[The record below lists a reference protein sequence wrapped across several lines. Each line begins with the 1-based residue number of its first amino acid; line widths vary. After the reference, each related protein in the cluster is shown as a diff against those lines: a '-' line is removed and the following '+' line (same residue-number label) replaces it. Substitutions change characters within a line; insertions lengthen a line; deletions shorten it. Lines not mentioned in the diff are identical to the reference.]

1 MVLDCLANILKICG
15 IDKMKNNTTLT
26 ATMAG
31 RRHGKS
37 MFGKNVTA
45 VWVDEAEK
53 LFETPKEY
61 LEFNTPPLALVL
73 AMQEEGKDGLEIYST
88 VEGVG
93 KHTRPYAGNVVT
105 AEHQQRAADIY
116 DYFAKKHTMR
126 RIKDEFVSKFMLAVD
141 DLCENRK
148 KIDKEHVK
156 VLVSLPRIYKQ
167 NRALE
172 RVMKGR
178 KSAKKMD
185 LLPFAAWRGE
195 VEFVE
200 RVHVKMGRTNEYQYY
215 FSTPNNH
222 LIRIVVKKGEYGSNA
237 WDALVK
243 FPKLHIDTEAVFTFP
258 VRGYDFNVLQ
268 PSPAQLTVTPVI

>member
-1 MVLDCLANILKICG
+1 
-15 IDKMKNNTTLT
+15 MKVAMT
-26 ATMAG
+26 A
-31 RRHGKS
+31 RQQGKS
-37 MFGKNVTA
+37 IFGKKVTA
-45 VWVDEAEK
+45 VWADEAEE

-73 AMQEEGKDGLEIYST
+73 AMQEAGKAGYDIYST
-88 VEGVG
+88 IEGVG
-93 KHTRPYAGNVVT
+93 KHTRIDAGNVVT
-105 AEHQQRAADIY
+105 VEHQQRAAEIY

-126 RIKDEFVSKFMLAVD
+126 RIKGEYVSKFMLAVD
-141 DLCENRK
+141 DLCDTRK
-148 KIDKEHVK
+148 KIDKESVK
-156 VLVSLPRIYKQ
+156 VLVSLPRIYEQ

-185 LLPFAAWRGE
+185 LLPFAAFRGE

-215 FSTPNNH
+215 FSTPKNY
-222 LIRIVVKKGEYGSNA
+222 LMRIVVKKGEYGSNA
-237 WDALVK
+237 WDTLVK
-243 FPKLHIDTEAVFTFP
+243 FPKLHIDTEAVYTFP

-268 PSPAQLTVTPVI
+268 PSPENLEIKVVD

>member
-1 MVLDCLANILKICG
+1 M
-15 IDKMKNNTTLT
+15 T
-26 ATMAG
+26 A
-31 RRHGKS
+31 RQQGKS
-37 MFGKNVTA
+37 IFGKKVTA
-45 VWVDEAEK
+45 VWADEAEE

-73 AMQEEGKDGLEIYST
+73 AMQEAGKAGYDIYST
-88 VEGVG
+88 IEGVG
-93 KHTRPYAGNVVT
+93 KHTRIDAGNVVT
-105 AEHQQRAADIY
+105 VEHQQRAAEIY

-126 RIKDEFVSKFMLAVD
+126 RIKGEYVSKFMLAVD
-141 DLCENRK
+141 DLCDTRK
-148 KIDKEHVK
+148 KIDKESVK
-156 VLVSLPRIYKQ
+156 VLVSLPRIYEQ

-185 LLPFAAWRGE
+185 LLPFAAFRGE

-215 FSTPNNH
+215 FSTPKNY
-222 LIRIVVKKGEYGSNA
+222 LMRIVVKKGEYGSNA
-237 WDALVK
+237 WDTLVK
-243 FPKLHIDTEAVFTFP
+243 FPKLHIDTEAVYTFP

-268 PSPAQLTVTPVI
+268 PSPDHMEIKVID

>member
-1 MVLDCLANILKICG
+1 
-15 IDKMKNNTTLT
+15 
-26 ATMAG
+26 MAA
-31 RRHGKS
+31 RQHGKS
-37 MFGKNVTA
+37 IFGNNIKS
-45 VWVDEAEK
+45 VWADEAEE

-61 LEFNTPPLALVL
+61 LEFNTPPLALVV
-73 AMQEEGKDGLEIYST
+73 AMQEAGKDGLEIYST

-93 KHTRPYAGNVVT
+93 KHTRIDAGNVVT
-105 AEHQQRAADIY
+105 IEHQKQAGAIY

-126 RIKDEFVSKFMLAVD
+126 RIKDEYISKFMLAVD

-148 KIDKEHVK
+148 KIDKESVK
-156 VLVSLPRIYKQ
+156 VLVSLPRIYEQ

-200 RVHVKMGRTNEYQYY
+200 RVHVKIGRTNEYQYY

-222 LIRIVVKKGEYGSNA
+222 LMRIVVKKGEYGSNA

-243 FPKLHIDTEAVFTFP
+243 FPKLHIDTEAVYTFP

-268 PSPAQLTVTPVI
+268 PSPENLTITPVI

>member
-1 MVLDCLANILKICG
+1 MAARQHGKSIFG
-15 IDKMKNNTTLT
+15 HYAATTLT
-26 ATMAG
+26 EWTEWTPQEEATP
-31 RRHGKS
+31 
-37 MFGKNVTA
+37 V
-45 VWVDEAEK
+45 
-53 LFETPKEY
+53 EY
-61 LEFNTPPLALVL
+61 LEFNTPPLALVV
-73 AMQEEGKDGLEIYST
+73 AGQEKGFAGPEIYST
-88 VEGVG
+88 LEGVG
-93 KHTRPYAGNVVT
+93 KHTRIDAGTVVT
-105 AEHQQRAADIY
+105 AEHQQRAAEIY

-126 RIKDEFVSKFMLAVD
+126 RIKGEFVSKFMLAVD

-148 KIDKEHVK
+148 RIDKDSVK
-156 VLVSLPRIYKQ
+156 VLVSLPRIYEQ

-222 LIRIVVKKGEYGSNA
+222 LMRIVVKKGEYGSNA

-243 FPKLHIDTEAVFTFP
+243 FPKLHIDTESVFTFP

-268 PSPAQLTVTPVI
+268 PSPENLEIKIV

>member
-1 MVLDCLANILKICG
+1 
-15 IDKMKNNTTLT
+15 
-26 ATMAG
+26 MAP
-31 RRHGKS
+31 RHHGKS
-37 MFGKNVTA
+37 MFGNNPSVA
-45 VWVDEAEK
+45 IVDEWDVEDNSKAEK
-53 LFETPKEY
+53 PKEY
-61 LEFNTPPLALVL
+61 LEFNTLPLALVV
-73 AMQEEGKDGLEIYST
+73 AMREAGKDGPTIYST
-88 VEGVG
+88 LEGVG
-93 KHTRPYAGNVVT
+93 KHARIDAGNVVT
-105 AEHQQRAADIY
+105 VEHQQRAAEIY

-126 RIKDEFVSKFMLAVD
+126 RIKGEFVSEFMLAVD
-141 DLCENRK
+141 DLCDTRK
-148 KIDKEHVK
+148 KIDVEHVK
-156 VLVSLPRIYKQ
+156 VLVSLPRIYEQ

-200 RVHVKMGRTNEYQYY
+200 RVYIKYGRTNEYQYY

-222 LIRIVVKKGEYGSNA
+222 LMRIVVKKGEYGSNA

-243 FPKLHIDTEAVFTFP
+243 FPKLHIETEAVYTFP

-268 PSPAQLTVTPVI
+268 PSPEHLTITPV

>member
-1 MVLDCLANILKICG
+1 
-15 IDKMKNNTTLT
+15 MKVAMT
-26 ATMAG
+26 A
-31 RRHGKS
+31 RQQGKS
-37 MFGKNVTA
+37 IFGNKITA
-45 VWVDEAEK
+45 IWADEAEE
-53 LFETPKEY
+53 LSETPKVY
-61 LEFNTPPLALVL
+61 LEFNTPPLALVV
-73 AMQEEGKDGLEIYST
+73 AMQEAGKDGPEIYST

-93 KHTRPYAGNVVT
+93 KHTRINAENVVT
-105 AEHQQRAADIY
+105 VEHQQRAAEIY

-126 RIKDEFVSKFMLAVD
+126 RIKSEYVSKFMLAVD
-141 DLCENRK
+141 DLCDTRK

-185 LLPFAAWRGE
+185 LLPFAAFRGE

-215 FSTPNNH
+215 FSTPKNY
-222 LIRIVVKKGEYGSNA
+222 LMRIVVKKGEYGSNA

-243 FPKLHIDTEAVFTFP
+243 FQKLHINTEAVYTFP

-268 PSPAQLTVTPVI
+268 PSPEHLEITPVQ

>member
-1 MVLDCLANILKICG
+1 
-15 IDKMKNNTTLT
+15 MKVAMT
-26 ATMAG
+26 A
-31 RRHGKS
+31 RQQGKS
-37 MFGKNVTA
+37 IFGKKVTA
-45 VWVDEAEK
+45 VWADEAEE

-73 AMQEEGKDGLEIYST
+73 AMQEAGKAGYDIYST
-88 VEGVG
+88 IEGVG
-93 KHTRPYAGNVVT
+93 KHTRIDAGNVVT
-105 AEHQQRAADIY
+105 VEHQQRAAEIY

-126 RIKDEFVSKFMLAVD
+126 RIKGEYVSKFMLAVD
-141 DLCENRK
+141 DLCDTRK
-148 KIDKEHVK
+148 KIDKESVK
-156 VLVSLPRIYKQ
+156 VLVSLPRIYEQ

-185 LLPFAAWRGE
+185 LLPFAAFRGE

-215 FSTPNNH
+215 FSTPKNY
-222 LIRIVVKKGEYGSNA
+222 LMRIVVKKGEYGSNA
-237 WDALVK
+237 WDTLVK
-243 FPKLHIDTEAVFTFP
+243 FPKLHIDTEAVYTFP

-268 PSPAQLTVTPVI
+268 PSPDHMEIKVID

>member
-1 MVLDCLANILKICG
+1 
-15 IDKMKNNTTLT
+15 
-26 ATMAG
+26 MAA
-31 RRHGKS
+31 RQHGKS
-37 MFGKNVTA
+37 IFGNNIKS
-45 VWVDEAEK
+45 VWADEAEE

-61 LEFNTPPLALVL
+61 LEFNTPPLALVV
-73 AMQEEGKDGLEIYST
+73 AMQEAGKDGLEIYST

-93 KHTRPYAGNVVT
+93 KHTRIDAGNVVT
-105 AEHQQRAADIY
+105 IEHQKQAGAIY

-126 RIKDEFVSKFMLAVD
+126 RIKGEFVSKFMLAVD

-156 VLVSLPRIYKQ
+156 VLVSLPRIYEQ

-222 LIRIVVKKGEYGSNA
+222 LMRIVVKKGEYGSNA

>member
-1 MVLDCLANILKICG
+1 M
-15 IDKMKNNTTLT
+15 T
-26 ATMAG
+26 A
-31 RRHGKS
+31 RQQGKS
-37 MFGKNVTA
+37 IFGKKVTA
-45 VWVDEAEK
+45 VWVDEAEE

-73 AMQEEGKDGLEIYST
+73 AMQEAGKAGYDIYST
-88 VEGVG
+88 IEGVG
-93 KHTRPYAGNVVT
+93 KHTRIDAGNVVT
-105 AEHQQRAADIY
+105 VEHQQRAAEIY

-126 RIKDEFVSKFMLAVD
+126 RIKGEYVSKFMLAVD
-141 DLCENRK
+141 DLCDTRK
-148 KIDKEHVK
+148 KIDKESVK
-156 VLVSLPRIYKQ
+156 VLVSLPRIYEQ

-185 LLPFAAWRGE
+185 LLPFAAFRGE

-215 FSTPNNH
+215 FSTPKNY
-222 LIRIVVKKGEYGSNA
+222 LMRIVVKKGEYGSNA
-237 WDALVK
+237 WDTLVK
-243 FPKLHIDTEAVFTFP
+243 FPKLHIDTEAVYTFP

-268 PSPAQLTVTPVI
+268 PSPDHMEIKVID

>member
-1 MVLDCLANILKICG
+1 
-15 IDKMKNNTTLT
+15 MKVAMT
-26 ATMAG
+26 A
-31 RRHGKS
+31 RQQGKS
-37 MFGKNVTA
+37 IIGKKVTA
-45 VWVDEAEK
+45 VWADEAEE

-73 AMQEEGKDGLEIYST
+73 AMQEAGKAGYDIYST
-88 VEGVG
+88 IEGVG
-93 KHTRPYAGNVVT
+93 KHTRIDAGNVVT
-105 AEHQQRAADIY
+105 VEHQQRAAEIY

-126 RIKDEFVSKFMLAVD
+126 RIKGEYVSKFMLAVD
-141 DLCENRK
+141 DLCDTRK
-148 KIDKEHVK
+148 KIDKESVK
-156 VLVSLPRIYKQ
+156 VLVSLPRIYEQ

-185 LLPFAAWRGE
+185 LLPFAAFRGE

-215 FSTPNNH
+215 FSTPKNY
-222 LIRIVVKKGEYGSNA
+222 LMRIVVKKGEYGSNA
-237 WDALVK
+237 WDTLVK
-243 FPKLHIDTEAVFTFP
+243 FPKLHIDTEAVYTFP

-268 PSPAQLTVTPVI
+268 PSPDHMEIKVID

>member
-1 MVLDCLANILKICG
+1 
-15 IDKMKNNTTLT
+15 MKVAMT
-26 ATMAG
+26 A
-31 RRHGKS
+31 RQQGKS
-37 MFGKNVTA
+37 IFGKKVTA
-45 VWVDEAEK
+45 VWVDEAEE

-73 AMQEEGKDGLEIYST
+73 AMQEAGKAGYDIYST
-88 VEGVG
+88 IEGVG
-93 KHTRPYAGNVVT
+93 KHTRIDAGNVVT
-105 AEHQQRAADIY
+105 VEHQQRAAEIY

-126 RIKDEFVSKFMLAVD
+126 RIKGEYVSKFMLAVD
-141 DLCENRK
+141 DLCDTRK
-148 KIDKEHVK
+148 KIDKESVK
-156 VLVSLPRIYKQ
+156 VLVSLPRIYEQ

-185 LLPFAAWRGE
+185 LLPFAAFRGE

-215 FSTPNNH
+215 FSTPKNY
-222 LIRIVVKKGEYGSNA
+222 LMRIVVKKGEYGSNA
-237 WDALVK
+237 WDTLVK
-243 FPKLHIDTEAVFTFP
+243 FPKLHIDTEAVYTFP

-268 PSPAQLTVTPVI
+268 PSPDHMEIKVID

>member
-1 MVLDCLANILKICG
+1 
-15 IDKMKNNTTLT
+15 
-26 ATMAG
+26 MAA
-31 RRHGKS
+31 RQNGKS
-37 MFGKNVTA
+37 MVGNSITA
-45 VWVDEAEK
+45 VWTDEWETISTEK
-53 LFETPKEY
+53 RAKEY

-73 AMQEEGKDGLEIYST
+73 AMQEAGKDGPTIYST
-88 VEGVG
+88 LEGVG
-93 KHTRPYAGNVVT
+93 KHARIDAGNVVT

-126 RIKDEFVSKFMLAVD
+126 RIKGEFVSKFMLAVD

-148 KIDKEHVK
+148 KIDKENVK
-156 VLVSLPRIYKQ
+156 VLVSLPRIYEQ

-200 RVHVKMGRTNEYQYY
+200 RVHVKMARTNEYQYY
-215 FSTPNNH
+215 FSTPNNQ
-222 LIRIVVKKGEYGSNA
+222 LMRIVVKKGDYGVTA
-237 WDALVK
+237 WDTLAK
-243 FPKLHIDTEAVFTFP
+243 FGKLHIDTEVVFTFP

-268 PSPAQLTVTPVI
+268 PSPKHLTIKIV